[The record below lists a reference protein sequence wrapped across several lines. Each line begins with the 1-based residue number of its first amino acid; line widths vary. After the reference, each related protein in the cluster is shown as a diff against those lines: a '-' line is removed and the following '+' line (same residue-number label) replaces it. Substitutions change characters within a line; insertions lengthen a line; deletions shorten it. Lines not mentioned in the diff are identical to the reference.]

1 MPGIFDLLTPV
12 NANDGYAIT
21 DPTFQIGGFREVQS
35 VSDRDAISLERR
47 RTGMFVYV
55 LNEDKI
61 YTLKGGIDN
70 FSWIESLS
78 NISPSLVSNIN
89 TDIGTLNA
97 LDSGLN
103 SILKLKNANSVN
115 GICPRRDGD
124 LLFIYN
130 ISNNDMLVKNQCSQ
144 TDEDKRIITS
154 LNSDLILKSFSVI
167 LVSYDISIEKWKV
180 LFYDRDVR
188 EFNKDVFSYS
198 IYSFGEIKDS
208 KSIDLTNIDFGGAVL
223 YHKNTNASTIKLLNG
238 IPGKSYKIFTV
249 SNGVSFSFISNN
261 KIVWKDGV
269 VPVISQNAKID
280 IFYFECIT
288 SDTFLGYYS
297 NNYSAEEIES
307 NSIYSPVEPTIW
319 SAV

>member
-35 VSDRDAISLERR
+35 ISDRDAISLERR
-47 RTGMFVYV
+47 REGMFVYV
-55 LNEDKI
+55 LGEDKI

-70 FSWIESLS
+70 LSWVESLS

-89 TDIGTLNA
+89 TDTGTLNA

-103 SILKLKNANSVN
+103 SILKLKNANSIN

-124 LLFIYN
+124 LLFLYN
-130 ISNNDMLVKNQCSQ
+130 ISNNDMIVKNQCAQ
-144 TDEDKRIITS
+144 TDEDKRILTS

-167 LVSYDISIEKWKV
+167 LVSYDSSIQKWKV

-188 EFNKDVFSYS
+188 EFNKNIFSYS
-198 IYSFGEIKDS
+198 IYSFGEIRENRG
-208 KSIDLTNIDFGGAVL
+208 IDLTNIDFGGGVL
-223 YHKNTNASTIKLLNG
+223 YHKNNNPSNIKLLNG
-238 IPGKSYKIFTV
+238 IPGKTYKIFTI
-249 SNGVSFSFISNN
+249 SNGVQFIFSSNN
-261 KIVWKDGV
+261 KIVWKDGII
-269 VPVISQNAKID
+269 PVISSNAKID

-288 SDTFLGYYS
+288 RDTFLGHYS
-297 NNYSAEEIES
+297 LNYLAQDIES